1 MGNINP
7 IDVLS
12 DVGSVM
18 SGGVINIRKGRINV
32 PFSGAAM
39 GDILKGTSNL
49 LTGEQMRH
57 EVNDTFSTPFAKTL
71 ETVAG
76 VIALAVVTAGVGSA
90 LSAPAA
96 AAEVGAEGAAAAG
109 TADVAATG
117 ATVAGTEAAAPAIGS
132 AASGSSVI
140 AAANTPA
147 AIAALTTPTAAALAP
162 ATVGAGETGLLATS
176 QGAVSPAITEAGT
189 EAATS
194 SVPNLAEQFGQAG
207 AKSVGEA
214 TTLGAHGIGSLD
226 AGAAAAKSITEAPIL
241 DAGWWASQSPQV
253 KAAIIGSG
261 VFVGGQM
268 VTGAMGGMF
277 AGVSAEKKLQLESL
291 INQQRQTQIQ
301 YQNKNNSYAPSLKF
315 NTPKAAGVLATSGV
329 KPVGGT

>member
-12 DVGSVM
+12 DVGSFV
-18 SGGVINIRKGRINV
+18 SVGVINIKKGRVNV
-32 PFSGAAM
+32 PFSGAQI
-39 GDILKGTSNL
+39 GDFLKGISNL
-49 LTGEQMRH
+49 YTGEQLRH

-76 VIALAVVTAGVGSA
+76 AIEAAVVTAGVGSA

-96 AAEVGAEGAAAAG
+96 AAEVGAEGSAS
-109 TADVAATG
+109 VAATG

-176 QGAVSPAITEAGT
+176 QGAVAPAITEAGT